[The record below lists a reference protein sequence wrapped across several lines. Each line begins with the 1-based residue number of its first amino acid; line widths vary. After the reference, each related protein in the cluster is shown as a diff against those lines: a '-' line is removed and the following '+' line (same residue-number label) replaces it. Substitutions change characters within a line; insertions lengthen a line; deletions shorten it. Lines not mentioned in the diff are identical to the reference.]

1 MTMPNFLIIGAPK
14 SGTTSI
20 YNYLK
25 QHPQIYTSSVKE
37 PAFFA
42 FEGMELDGSVG
53 PFAEGAKNRPPDSFK
68 WYQER
73 VSAAITNLEDYQ
85 ELFKGVTS
93 EKAIGEASPGYMYFS
108 ISPERIHHYIPN
120 VKLIAILRNPAD
132 RAYSALVHRAQYGL
146 DPEADFSNILE
157 KEDYNIDDEWWGF
170 NHPIRIGF
178 YYKQLKRYY
187 DKFSPSQ
194 IKVYLYENLE
204 NNAQSL
210 MEDIFRFIE
219 VDESFT
225 PNVSQK
231 YLISALP
238 KNQLWHKL
246 LTKPNPIK
254 GLTKKLL
261 PEKFRKPLGKSL
273 IQQNM
278 GKPPKPQQVRSQLLD
293 IYREDITQLQEL
305 IGQDLSHWL
314 E

>member
-20 YNYLK
+20 FSYLK
-25 QHPQIYTSSVKE
+25 QHPQIYTSPVKE

-42 FEGMELDGSVG
+42 FEGMKLDGSVG
-53 PFAEGAKNRPPDSFK
+53 PFAEGLKNRPSDSLK

-73 VSAAITNLEDYQ
+73 VSVAITNLEEYRG
-85 ELFKGVTS
+85 LFKEVS
-93 EKAIGEASPGYMYFS
+93 DEKAIGEASPGYMYFS
-108 ISPERIHHYIPN
+108 QSPERIHHYVSD

-132 RAYSALVHRAQYGL
+132 RAYSSLVHRAQYGL
-146 DPEADFSNILE
+146 DSKADFSKILK

-170 NHPIRIGF
+170 HHEIRTGF

-187 DKFSPSQ
+187 ERFSPSQ
-194 IKVYLYENLE
+194 IRVYLYENLE
-204 NNAQSL
+204 TSALSL
-210 MEDIFRFIE
+210 MQDIFSFLE
-219 VDESFT
+219 VDEKFV
-225 PNVSQK
+225 PNVSKK
-231 YLISALP
+231 YLISAIP
-238 KNQLWHKL
+238 KNKLWHRF

-254 GLTKKLL
+254 GLAKKLL
-261 PEKFRKPLGKSL
+261 PEKFRQSLGKSL
-273 IQQNM
+273 IEQNM
-278 GKPPKPQQVRSQLLD
+278 GKPPKPPEVRRQLLD